1 MSCHHLSVSLSTSS
15 CHLLVCTHPHSLIHV
30 CSLTLTRSV
39 HPLPLCTAV
48 LSILGPALPVERE
61 RPQWV
66 LQCVHLSIHCQQ
78 RLRRWSQYYKF
89 VFLCVCV
96 CVCMRACVCVCVCVC
111 VCLSLC
117 VCLCVCLSVC
127 VCVRACVR
135 VCVTQC
141 VCGVSVHLYSHP

>member
-1 MSCHHLSVSLSTSS
+1 MSCHHLSVTFSMSS
-15 CHLLVCTHPHSLIHV
+15 CHPPCMYPPSLSSTCP

-78 RLRRWSQYYKF
+78 RLRRWSQYYRF

-96 CVCMRACVCVCVCVC
+96 CMCACVCVCVCLSMCVC

-117 VCLCVCLSVC
+117 VC
-127 VCVRACVR
+127 VCVRACMR
-135 VCVTQC
+135 VCVCVIQC